1 MLIFFFFF
9 KQKTAYEMRISDWS
23 SDVVSSDLYGFM
35 RITDRKK
42 DVIKSGGEWVSSID
56 IENAAVACPGVKFAA
71 VVGVFHPKWE
81 ERPILIVETH
91 EDSTVTAEAM
101 LAHLAPH
108 MPRWWLPDVIIFE
121 TVDRQRAVS

>member
-1 MLIFFFFF
+1 
-9 KQKTAYEMRISDWS
+9 MRISDWS
-23 SDVVSSDLYGFM
+23 SDVCSSDL
-35 RITDRKK
+35 
-42 DVIKSGGEWVSSID
+42 
-56 IENAAVACPGVKFAA
+56 NAAVACPGVKFAA

-121 TVDRQRAVS
+121 TVPLTATGKIAKKELQIGRASRRESVCQYEYISVVAV

>member
-1 MLIFFFFF
+1 
-9 KQKTAYEMRISDWS
+9 MRISDWS
-23 SDVVSSDLYGFM
+23 SDVCSSDL
-35 RITDRKK
+35 
-42 DVIKSGGEWVSSID
+42 
-56 IENAAVACPGVKFAA
+56 NAAVACPGVKFAA

-121 TVDRQRAVS
+121 TVPLTATGKIDKKVLRERHARRLVHDGAAALPASMPRKEH

>member
-1 MLIFFFFF
+1 
-9 KQKTAYEMRISDWS
+9 MRISDWS
-23 SDVVSSDLYGFM
+23 SDVCSSDLADGWFDTGDIATIDEYGFM

-42 DVIKSGGEWVSSID
+42 DVIKYGGEWVSSID

-91 EDSTVTAEAM
+91 E
-101 LAHLAPH
+101 APTEVG
-108 MPRWWLPDVIIFE
+108 RTSWRERGW
-121 TVDRQRAVS
+121 Q